1 MVELVILSQEWPIL
15 VEAVEDIEINQEV
28 DQLVSVVQVE
38 VEYVLSV
45 IPHHSRL

>member
-15 VEAVEDIEINQEV
+15 VEVVEDIEINQEV

-45 IPHHSRL
+45 ILHHYK